1 VRRDPRRHRDDEGR
15 VRAGLRYNP
24 ASPFLVA
31 AGVVLVVRAVVG
43 RLTDRW
49 VNLAV
54 HRPRLVV
61 GDGGAPHRGS
71 G

>member
-1 VRRDPRRHRDDEGR
+1 MRG
-15 VRAGLRYNP
+15 AFGLAWRYNP

-61 GDGGAPHRGS
+61 AMAARGRAHGS
-71 G
+71 GV